1 MEVEELANRNIVRY
15 HHRFP
20 TSRTTPTRLP
30 SRKNSP
36 SINAQNNLHITII
49 IIITIKTTLTTLT
62 IIIIINLINHH
73 QVTMAINQQSDR
85 TTSIAIAIA
94 ITVI

>member
-20 TSRTTPTRLP
+20 TSRTTPTTLP
-30 SRKNSP
+30 SRKNNP

-49 IIITIKTTLTTLT
+49 IIITIITTLTTLT

-73 QVTMAINQQSDR
+73 QATMAINQQSDP
-85 TTSIAIAIA
+85 TTSIT